1 MAGNMSLA
9 AAIQTP
15 ALIVLVW
22 FSGAM
27 ERLVS
32 AYPVPHRHSM
42 TLHSTYRC
50 HRRKLVT
57 WYSFTPLII
66 LERMSPM
73 WESMQETTECITL
86 ATLLDMQI

>member
-1 MAGNMSLA
+1 MSLA

-15 ALIVLVW
+15 ALTVLVLRL
-22 FSGAM
+22 GAM
-27 ERLVS
+27 GKLVS
-32 AYPVPHRHSM
+32 VYLVPHRHSM

>member
-1 MAGNMSLA
+1 MRQKIELVITVLLLAG
-9 AAIQTP
+9 
-15 ALIVLVW
+15 LI
-22 FSGAM
+22 FAS
-27 ERLVS
+27 RKVS
-32 AYPVPHRHSM
+32 RYM
-42 TLHSTYRC
+42 TLHSTYHY

-57 WYSFTPLII
+57 WYSSTQPIM